1 MDLMFVKKG
10 ESTVKWRAAQLIG
23 VLLVAGGL
31 LGIGQA
37 QRKSGDDREEGL
49 FRIPVWVEQEGQF
62 WKQGRRD
69 GFRLLL
75 NDEELPVQSFQGPE
89 SPTVLLLVFDTVV
102 DLARVDQVR
111 VGLQNRLRELPENH
125 WVGVLRSQDG
135 LRALLE
141 PTADRERLVE
151 TIRSVQVNGRA
162 GLLDTLV
169 PVANLASRILT
180 GSAVRVFVL
189 YITDSGI
196 ANYRADYL
204 NPVINAS
211 DAGDL
216 SRRFSDRAVQEQV
229 SRIGQSLARFAIPFF
244 VLHLEYRPDALN
256 LAYQSGLER
265 IAAEKGGQMLL
276 CRTVDEIAP
285 SLDLMLNRLLAGYY
299 LGTKWPEKGRGP
311 WKVKVELRDRGDA
324 RVLHPVQLERPKK

>member
-1 MDLMFVKKG
+1 M
-10 ESTVKWRAAQLIG
+10 KWRVAQLIG
-23 VLLVAGGL
+23 VLLVGGGL
-31 LGIGQA
+31 LGVGQA
-37 QRKSGDDREEGL
+37 ERRSGEDREEGL
-49 FRIPVWVEQEGQF
+49 IKIPVWVEQEGQF
-62 WKQGRRD
+62 WRQGKREE
-69 GFRLLL
+69 FRLLL
-75 NDEELPVQSFQGPE
+75 NEEELPVESFQGPQ

-111 VGLQNRLRELPENH
+111 LRLGDRLRELPENH

-141 PTADRERLVE
+141 PTADRERLAE
-151 TIRSVQVNGRA
+151 TIRAVQVNGRA

-169 PVANLASRILT
+169 PVSNLATRILT
-180 GSAVRVFVL
+180 ESAVRVFVL

-229 SRIGQSLARFAIPFF
+229 SRIGQSLSRFAIPLF

-265 IAAEKGGQMLL
+265 IAAEKGGQALL

-285 SLDLMLNRLLAGYY
+285 SLDVLLTRLLAGYY
-299 LGTKWPEKGRGP
+299 VGTNWPEKGRGP
-311 WKVKVELRDRGDA
+311 WKVRVELRGEGA
-324 RVLHPVQLERPKK
+324 GGTRVTHPAQVERPKK

>member
-1 MDLMFVKKG
+1 
-10 ESTVKWRAAQLIG
+10 VKWRAAQLIG
-23 VLLVAGGL
+23 VLLVGGGL
-31 LGIGQA
+31 LGVGQA
-37 QRKSGDDREEGL
+37 ERRSREYREEGL
-49 FRIPVWVEQEGQF
+49 IKIPVWVEQEGQF
-62 WKQGRRD
+62 WRQGKREE
-69 GFRLLL
+69 FRLLL
-75 NDEELPVQSFQGPE
+75 NEEELPVESFQGPQ

-111 VGLQNRLRELPENH
+111 LRLGDRLRELPENH

-141 PTADRERLVE
+141 PTADRERLAE
-151 TIRSVQVNGRA
+151 TIRAVQVNGRA
-162 GLLDTLV
+162 GLLDTLM
-169 PVANLASRILT
+169 PVSNLATRILT
-180 GSAVRVFVL
+180 ESAVRVFVL

-204 NPVINAS
+204 NPVINSS

-229 SRIGQSLARFAIPFF
+229 SRIGQSLSRFAIPLF

-265 IAAEKGGQMLL
+265 MAAEKGGQALL

-285 SLDLMLNRLLAGYY
+285 SLDTLLTRLLSGYY
-299 LGTKWPEKGRGP
+299 VGTKWPEKGRGP
-311 WKVKVELRDRGDA
+311 WKVRVELRGEEGRAA
-324 RVLHPVQLERPKK
+324 RVTHPAQVERPKK

>member
-1 MDLMFVKKG
+1 
-10 ESTVKWRAAQLIG
+10 VKWRVAQLILLLWG
-23 VLLVAGGL
+23 GGWVLGGELGEKREKVESREQKLV
-31 LGIGQA
+31 
-37 QRKSGDDREEGL
+37 K
-49 FRIPVWVEQEGQF
+49 IPVWVEREGRFWQEGQRERF
-62 WKQGRRD
+62 K
-69 GFRLLL
+69 LML
-75 NDEELPVQSFQGPE
+75 NDREVPLQSFQGPQ
-89 SPTVLLLVFDTVV
+89 SPTVLLLVFDTVI

-111 VGLQNRLRELPENH
+111 MRLRERVRGLPENH

-141 PTADRERLVE
+141 PSGDRDRLVE
-151 TIRSVQVNGRA
+151 TIAGIPVNGRA

-169 PVANLASRILT
+169 PISQLATRILAE
-180 GSAVRVFVL
+180 SSVRVYVL

-196 ANYRADYL
+196 AHYRADYL

-229 SRIGQSLARFAIPFF
+229 SRIGQSLGRFAIPFF
-244 VLHLEYRPDALN
+244 ILHLEYRPDALN

-285 SLDLMLNRLLAGYY
+285 SLDALLTRLTAGYY
-299 LGTKWPEKGRGP
+299 LGAEWPEKERGP
-311 WKVKVELRDRGDA
+311 WRVRVELEGGGA
-324 RVLHPVQLERPKK
+324 RLTHPTQIERAKR

>member
-1 MDLMFVKKG
+1 M
-10 ESTVKWRAAQLIG
+10 KWRAAQLIG
-23 VLLVAGGL
+23 VLLVGGGL
-31 LGIGQA
+31 LGVGQA
-37 QRKSGDDREEGL
+37 ERRSREYREEGL
-49 FRIPVWVEQEGQF
+49 IKIPVWVEQEGQF
-62 WKQGRRD
+62 WRQGKREE
-69 GFRLLL
+69 FRLLL
-75 NDEELPVQSFQGPE
+75 NEEELPVESFQGPQ

-111 VGLQNRLRELPENH
+111 LRLGDRLRELPENH

-141 PTADRERLVE
+141 PTADRERLAE
-151 TIRSVQVNGRA
+151 TIRAVQVNGRA

-169 PVANLASRILT
+169 PVSNLATRILT
-180 GSAVRVFVL
+180 ESAVRVFVL

-204 NPVINAS
+204 NPVINSS

-229 SRIGQSLARFAIPFF
+229 SRIGQSLSRFAIPLF

-265 IAAEKGGQMLL
+265 MAAEKGGQALL

-285 SLDLMLNRLLAGYY
+285 SLDTLLTRLLSGYY
-299 LGTKWPEKGRGP
+299 VGTKWPEKGRGP
-311 WKVKVELRDRGDA
+311 WKVRVELRGEGA
-324 RVLHPVQLERPKK
+324 GGTRVTHPAQVERPKK

>member
-1 MDLMFVKKG
+1 MKR
-10 ESTVKWRAAQLIG
+10 RAAQLIG
-23 VLLVAGGL
+23 VLLAVGGL

-37 QRKSGDDREEGL
+37 QRKGGEDREEGL
-49 FRIPVWVEQEGQF
+49 VKIPVWVEQEGQF
-62 WKQGRRD
+62 WRQGRREE
-69 GFRLLL
+69 FRLLL
-75 NDEELPVQSFQGPE
+75 NDEELPVESFQGPE

-111 VGLQNRLRELPENH
+111 LRLRERVRELPENH

-180 GSAVRVFVL
+180 ESAVRVFVL

-229 SRIGQSLARFAIPFF
+229 SRIGQSLSRFAIPLF

-256 LAYQSGLER
+256 LAYQSGIER
-265 IAAEKGGQMLL
+265 IAAEKGGQALL

-285 SLDLMLNRLLAGYY
+285 GLDTLLTRLLAGYY
-299 LGTKWPEKGRGP
+299 VGTNWPEKGRGP
-311 WKVKVELRDRGDA
+311 WKVKVELRGEGAAAA
-324 RVLHPVQLERPKK
+324 RVSHPVQVERARK